1 MISTMTQ
8 LAPHVAA
15 AAIALAGT
23 TPPPVA
29 EEAGRA
35 EYVENCAACHGM
47 DARGDGPYAAFIM
60 TAPPDLSRLAAE
72 NGGQFPF
79 ERVYR
84 VIDGRAD
91 VPLHGSREMP
101 VWGDEFNED
110 AKGRF
115 QELLGKDAVENYIT
129 RRILAL
135 IRYLESIQ
143 R

>member
-1 MISTMTQ
+1 MISGLP
-8 LAPHVAA
+8 LAAA

-23 TPPPVA
+23 PPPQGSDDP
-29 EEAGRA
+29 GRA
-35 EYVENCAACHGM
+35 EYVQNCAACHGM
-47 DARGDGPYAAFIM
+47 DARGEGPYAEFIM
-60 TAPPDLSRLAAE
+60 TPPPDLTRLGAR
-72 NGGQFPF
+72 NGGEFPF

-129 RRILAL
+129 RRVLNL
-135 IRYLESIQ
+135 IRYLESVQ